1 MKAMKQWS
9 RVIIEGV
16 TPEIDGGR
24 YPSKRVAGES
34 VTVEADIYVDGHET
48 LAGRLLHR
56 KEQADEWTTT
66 PFEPLVNDRWQAS
79 FVVSEVGRY
88 RYTVHAQIDEFE
100 TWRSGFAKKVAAGQ
114 DVSVDL
120 LVGVNLVEEAAKRAS
135 GPDAKGLRDW
145 VARLSEETTAL
156 SKRSELAVDEE
167 LAGLMRHHLDPEG
180 VVTYPKELM
189 VTVDPVKA
197 RFSTWYE
204 MFPRS
209 CSSEAGRH
217 GTFQDCESRLPYLAE
232 MGFDVLYLPPIHPIG
247 TTHRKGKNN
256 ATTCRPDDPGSPWAI
271 GAKEGGHKA
280 IHPDL
285 GTLEDFKRLV
295 SRAKDHD
302 IDIALDVAFQCSPDH
317 PYVKKHPQWFRWR
330 PDGSVQYAENPPKKY
345 EDIYP
350 FDFNTQDWEK
360 LWEELESIFRFWLE
374 QGVSIFRVDNP
385 HTKPFAFWEWTIGRL
400 KKDYPEV
407 LFLSEAFTRPKIMY
421 NLAKAGFSQSYT
433 YFAWRNAKWELAEY
447 FTELTQTEVV
457 DFFRPNLWP
466 NTPDILTEFL
476 QTGGRPAFLIRLF
489 LAATLGS
496 SYGIYGPAFEVME
509 NQPRE
514 PGSEEY
520 LNSEKY
526 EIRHWDLE
534 REGSLREVF
543 ARINKARRENPALQ
557 QNRTL
562 RFHAVDNPQIL
573 CYSKSSQDG
582 NNVLLMVVN
591 LDPFHTHSGWIDL
604 SLQTLGIGPEENF
617 QVHDLLSNARYL
629 WRGPRNYVQL
639 NPHVVPAHI
648 FRVRRHF
655 RTEKDFDYYL

>member
-56 KEQADEWTTT
+56 KEEADEWTTT

-79 FVVSEVGRY
+79 FVVPEVGRY

-135 GPDAKGLRDW
+135 GSDAKGLRDW

-156 SKRSELAVDEE
+156 SKRSELAVDGE

-271 GAKEGGHKA
+271 GAQEGGHKA

-330 PDGSVQYAENPPKKY
+330 PDGTVQYAENPPKKY

-385 HTKPFAFWEWTIGRL
+385 HTKPFAFWEWVIGRL

-433 YFAWRNAKWELAEY
+433 YFAWRNAKWELTEY
-447 FTELTQTEVV
+447 FTELTQSEVV

-496 SYGIYGPAFEVME
+496 SYGIYGPAFELME